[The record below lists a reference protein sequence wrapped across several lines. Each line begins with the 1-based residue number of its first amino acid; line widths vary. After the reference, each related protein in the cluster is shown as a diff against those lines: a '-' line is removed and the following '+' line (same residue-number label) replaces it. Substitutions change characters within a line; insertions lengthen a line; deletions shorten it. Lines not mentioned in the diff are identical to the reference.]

1 MNKLIGILC
10 VFVLSACADGLE
22 RLPDGGDVMSKD
34 KMIAV
39 TKDMVKLESF
49 VQSNYKNVAEYH
61 KLMITSGDSVLRHH
75 GVTQEQY
82 TQSME
87 YYGSRQSEMQ
97 EIYSSILDDL
107 NKELVDYQRVKE
119 Q

>member
-1 MNKLIGILC
+1 MNKLSGILI
-10 VFVLSACADGLE
+10 VFLLFACADGLE
-22 RLPDGGDVMSKD
+22 RLPGGGEVLPKD
-34 KMIAV
+34 TMITV

-49 VQSNYKNVAEYH
+49 VQSSYKNVAEYH
-61 KLMITSGDSVLRHH
+61 KLMITSGDSILKKH
-75 GVTQEQY
+75 GVTKEQY

-107 NKELVDYQRVKE
+107 NKELVEYQRVKE
-119 Q
+119 